1 MAANE
6 TASAPAKLHYAA
18 TLMLFRDGPNGA
30 PEVLL
35 LERSGKS
42 ESFGGAFV
50 FPGGKV
56 DLHDAHGD
64 FEALCAGL
72 DDHRASTILGVPR
85 YGLAYWMGAIRES
98 FEEAGILLAYDRD
111 GDIVR
116 LHEPNT
122 KARFADYRAAL
133 NRGEM
138 TLLDICRREHL
149 RLATDQL
156 LYYSHWVTPVP
167 MPRRFDTRFFVCR
180 APEHQESIIDNHE
193 AVSQVWIN
201 PAEALRR
208 AQEEDFAIFF
218 PTIKNLEGIAQ
229 HRTTAELLIAVAAQ
243 TEFPRIL
250 PMRIAT
256 ASGEPGVLIP
266 GDPGYVYHEPAATH
280 Y

>member
-1 MAANE
+1 MTTNE
-6 TASAPAKLHYAA
+6 TASAPAKLHYSA
-18 TLMLFRDGPNGA
+18 TLMLFRDGPHGE

-72 DDHRASTILGVPR
+72 DDRRASAILGVPR

-111 GDIVR
+111 GAIVR
-116 LHEPNT
+116 LHEPDT
-122 KARFADYRAAL
+122 KARFTDYRAAL
-133 NRGEM
+133 NRGEI

-193 AVSQVWIN
+193 AVSQIWIN

-208 AQEEDFAIFF
+208 AREDDFAIFF

-229 HRTTAELLIAVAAQ
+229 HPTTAQLLIAVAAQ
-243 TEFPRIL
+243 TEFPRVL
-250 PMRIAT
+250 PLRIET
-256 ASGEPGVLIP
+256 ASGKPGVLIP
-266 GDPGYVYHEPAATH
+266 GDPGYVYHEPAETH

>member
-1 MAANE
+1 MTTQD
-6 TASAPAKLHYAA
+6 TASSPAKLHYAA
-18 TLMLFRDGPNGA
+18 TLMLFRDGPDGA

-72 DDHRASTILGVPR
+72 DDHRASAILGVPR

-98 FEEAGILLAYDRD
+98 FEEAGILLAYDRH

-116 LHEPNT
+116 LHEPEA
-122 KARFADYRAAL
+122 KARFAEYRAAL
-133 NRGEM
+133 NRGDM
-138 TLLDICRREHL
+138 TLLDICRREDL
-149 RLATDQL
+149 RLAADQL

-208 AQEEDFAIFF
+208 AKQDDFAIFF
-218 PTIKNLEGIAQ
+218 PTIKNLEGIAR

-243 TEFPRIL
+243 TEFPRVL
-250 PMRIAT
+250 PLRVET
-256 ASGEPGVLIP
+256 ASGKPGVLIP
-266 GDPGYVYHEPAATH
+266 GDPGYVYHEPAETH

>member
-1 MAANE
+1 MASNE
-6 TASAPAKLHYAA
+6 TAAAPAKLHYAA
-18 TLMLFRDGPNGA
+18 TLMLFRDGPHGE

-72 DDHRASTILGVPR
+72 DDRRASAILGVPR

-116 LHEPNT
+116 LHEPEA
-122 KARFADYRAAL
+122 KARFAEYRAAL

-138 TLLDICRREHL
+138 TLLDICRREDL
-149 RLATDQL
+149 RLAADQL

-208 AQEEDFAIFF
+208 AQEDDFAIFF
-218 PTIKNLEGIAQ
+218 PTIKNLEGIAR

-243 TEFPRIL
+243 TEFPRVL
-250 PMRIAT
+250 PLRVET
-256 ASGEPGVLIP
+256 ASGKPGVLLP
-266 GDPGYVYHEPAATH
+266 GDPGYVYHEPAETH

>member
-1 MAANE
+1 M
-6 TASAPAKLHYAA
+6 SAEPAKNTAKLQYAA
-18 TLMLFRDGPNGA
+18 TLMLFRDNPEGEL
-30 PEVLL
+30 EVLL

-64 FEALCAGL
+64 FEALCAGF
-72 DDHRASTILGVPR
+72 DDRRASAILGVPR
-85 YGLAYWMGAIRES
+85 YGLAYWMAAIRES
-98 FEEAGILLAYDRD
+98 FEEAGILLAYDRH

-116 LHEPNT
+116 LHEPEAQ
-122 KARFADYRAAL
+122 ARFAEYRAAL
-133 NRGEM
+133 NRGEIN
-138 TLLDICRREHL
+138 LLDICRREHL

-180 APEHQESIIDNHE
+180 APEHQDPVIDNRE
-193 AVSQVWIN
+193 AVSQIWIN

-208 AQEEDFAIFF
+208 ARDDEFAIFF
-218 PTIKNLEGIAQ
+218 PTVKNLEGIA
-229 HRTTAELLIAVAAQ
+229 HCRDTAELLTSVAAK

-250 PMRIAT
+250 PLRVETRDGA
-256 ASGEPGVLIP
+256 PGVLIP
-266 GDPGYVYHEPAATH
+266 GDPGYVYHEPADTH

>member
-1 MAANE
+1 MSN
-6 TASAPAKLHYAA
+6 AKLHYSA
-18 TLMLFRDGPNGA
+18 TLMLFRDSPAGEL
-30 PEVLL
+30 EVLL

-72 DDHRASTILGVPR
+72 DDRRASAILGVPR

-98 FEEAGILLAYDRD
+98 FEEAGILLAYDRR
-111 GDIVR
+111 GEIVR
-116 LHEPNT
+116 LHEPAV

-133 NRGEM
+133 NKGEI
-138 TLLDICRREHL
+138 TLLDICRTEKL

-156 LYYSHWVTPVP
+156 SYYSHWVTPVP

-201 PAEALRR
+201 PATALRR
-208 AQEEDFAIFF
+208 AREDGFAIFF

-229 HRTTAELLIAVAAQ
+229 YHTTTELLMGVATR

-250 PMRIAT
+250 PLRVDT
-256 ASGEPGVLIP
+256 ASGKPGVLIP
-266 GDPGYVYHEPAATH
+266 GDPGYVYHEPAETH